1 MLSFKSNTIVHSVMD
16 AKKRIQQDSNL
27 RPRRDLISRN
37 SYMFKGQINFRVQ
50 TKNKKSTIP
59 HTAPRNLPRLPRHY
73 TKSRRAPT
81 VRYARSGG
89 PNLWEAATCL
99 KKKKKI
105 AKEKNTHVAIHCHNL
120 RVAITRGLQ
129 GPQFGNHLRVA
140 ITRGLQD
147 PRFATHPR
155 ID

>member
-1 MLSFKSNTIVHSVMD
+1 MTLQVKHVNRSVMD

-27 RPRRDLISRN
+27 RPRKDLISRN
-37 SYMFKGQINFRVQ
+37 SYMFKGHSNFRVQ

-59 HTAPRNLPRLPRHY
+59 HTAPRNFPRLPRHY

-99 KKKKKI
+99 KKKKK
-105 AKEKNTHVAIHCHNL
+105 KKKTPPPWDNFKKKNIYIYIYIYIYMAHS
-120 RVAITRGLQ
+120 RR
-129 GPQFGNHLRVA
+129 
-140 ITRGLQD
+140 D
-147 PRFATHPR
+147 PLP
-155 ID
+155 